1 MRPSEIYLK
10 HCRDYASANFKK
22 NKLPHEDYKF
32 TLSDV
37 QNGLLRVDTA
47 REMKTLNKEQ
57 FAKGGNKLGKSL
69 TKNEKAA
76 GGRNYTIKENPAGE
90 NSREV
95 TVEQRADTSDQGGD
109 AEEPG

>member
-37 QNGLLRVDTA
+37 HNGLLRGDTA
-47 REMKTLNKEQ
+47 REMKALNKEQ
-57 FAKGGNKLGKSL
+57 FAQGESKLSK
-69 TKNEKAA
+69 
-76 GGRNYTIKENPAGE
+76 
-90 NSREV
+90 
-95 TVEQRADTSDQGGD
+95 
-109 AEEPG
+109 